1 VAAVAAATVLS
12 GCGTHPG
19 AAAVVG
25 DATITT
31 DQVDAAALTLCSA
44 NRSGGQATGEL
55 SSRAARQAA
64 VQFLIDSELSHQFG
78 EDRGVEADQG
88 EVSATV
94 AENAAGIEALPE
106 NQREDFREL
115 LVGFRESEL
124 ILTEIGRASLQEQ
137 GNDQPAPEEAS
148 SEGARLRMEWAASVD
163 VEVDPR
169 FGTYAEGALA
179 PTSGSLSLPVSDS
192 AKAGSAADPGESW
205 VADLPASQKCA

>member
-106 NQREDFREL
+106 DQREDFREL

-124 ILTEIGRASLQEQ
+124 ILTEIGQASLQEQ

-169 FGTYAEGALA
+169 FGTYAEDALA
-179 PTSGSLSLPVSDS
+179 PTSGSLSVPVSDS
-192 AKAGSAADPGESW
+192 AKAGSSADPGESW